1 MSEPEL
7 KELNPETA
15 LQHMTDEEFINFSKC
30 GFNYIVSEENKLK
43 TLRKGSVIRIDGEIF
58 KLNSNINELVDVFD
72 EMNDNELISMLMNE
86 FANIGMNLVFLSLS
100 DKDILTKADENG
112 VPLSESEMK
121 KERQRELKL
130 IKNTAYLLRKIVE
143 KNSTRL
149 GLDLTKEVKIKE
161 E

>member
-149 GLDLTKEVKIKE
+149 GLDLTKEVEIKE

>member
-30 GFNYIVSEENKLK
+30 GFNYIVSEENKLN
-43 TLRKGSVIRIDGEIF
+43 TLRKGSVIRLDGEIF
-58 KLNSNINELVDVFD
+58 KLNSNINEIVDVFD

-112 VPLSESEMK
+112 FPLTESEMK

-149 GLDLTKEVKIKE
+149 GLDLTKEVEIKE